1 MAAIIT
7 PIFLPNISPQQYS
20 IEESNLISSFQ
31 INTSLNEDSYIEYY
45 VFDINNNILSS
56 TLNFTSFTVQNDGQS
71 VGSNGSLSKIIID
84 PEKDLIINDMNKQ
97 TNEKIVKPKK
107 KIVRLNKTLKII
119 PAEIS
124 KNNKTV
130 KVKKKLVIEK

>member
-45 VFDINNNILSS
+45 I
-56 TLNFTSFTVQNDGQS
+56 LNF
-71 VGSNGSLSKIIID
+71 K
-84 PEKDLIINDMNKQ
+84 
-97 TNEKIVKPKK
+97 
-107 KIVRLNKTLKII
+107 
-119 PAEIS
+119 
-124 KNNKTV
+124 
-130 KVKKKLVIEK
+130 

>member
-56 TLNFTSFTVQNDGQS
+56 TLNFSSFTVQNDGQS
-71 VGSNGSLSKIIID
+71 VRK
-84 PEKDLIINDMNKQ
+84 
-97 TNEKIVKPKK
+97 
-107 KIVRLNKTLKII
+107 
-119 PAEIS
+119 
-124 KNNKTV
+124 
-130 KVKKKLVIEK
+130 